1 MSLVNRYRAYSTK
14 EGRQMSTMMSAP
26 AVVRDGSNELW
37 WYGGR
42 VGIKLTGAHTG
53 GHFGMWVWDG
63 VRGAA
68 SPLHVHHHDEEYFFV
83 VDGEARLFVG
93 DERIDARAGDLVTL
107 PRDVPHAYLITSP
120 TARLIGMASPGGFE
134 SFFTELA
141 APVVDGEPPA
151 APPDIAAMVRAAAAR
166 GIDVLGPPP
175 ELD

>member
-1 MSLVNRYRAYSTK
+1 
-14 EGRQMSTMMSAP
+14 MSTAASAP
-26 AVVRDGSNELW
+26 IMVRDCAEQLW

-42 VGIKLTGAHTG
+42 IGIKLTGAQTG
-53 GHFGMWVWDG
+53 GRFGMWVWDG

-68 SPLHVHHHDEEYFFV
+68 SPLHVHHREEEYFFV

-93 DERIDARAGDLVTL
+93 DQRIDARAGDLVAL

-134 SFFTELA
+134 SFFSELA

-151 APPDIAAMVRAAAAR
+151 APPDIADVIRAGAAR
-166 GIDVLGPPP
+166 GIEMLGPPP
-175 ELD
+175 QLD